1 MPNNRAVQQLV
12 EEFCQQRPIR
22 AGSLIITVYG
32 DAIATRGGTVWLGS
46 LIKALEPLGLN
57 QRLVRTSVFRLAKEE
72 WLTAEQV
79 GRRSY
84 YSLTGAG
91 RRRFEKAFKRVY
103 APVLPDW
110 DGQWCIVMTGQM
122 EQETRRPVKEEL
134 GWLGFGNIAPGVMAH
149 PKVDL
154 PELQATLKDLNALD
168 DAIIF
173 ETRKQDL
180 LNGRPL
186 RLMVKECWNLDALSE
201 GYRYFLNK
209 FRPIWQELKDA
220 EHLDPED
227 CFLVRTLLIH
237 EYRRILL
244 KDPQLP
250 EELLPSDWEGT
261 AARLLCRNLY
271 RLVAEKTEQHL
282 DQILETA
289 EGPLPNASATFYKRF
304 GGLKTLPV

>member
-12 EEFCQQRPIR
+12 EDFCQQRPIR

-32 DAIATRGGTVWLGS
+32 DSIAPRGGTVWLGS
-46 LIKALEPLGLN
+46 LINILAPLGLN
-57 QRLVRTSVFRLAKEE
+57 QRLVRTSVFRLAKED
-72 WLTAEQV
+72 WLISEQI

-84 YSLTGAG
+84 YSLTGSG

-110 DGQWCIVMTGQM
+110 DGRWCIVLTSQIDS
-122 EQETRRPVKEEL
+122 ELRKSVKEEL

-149 PKVDL
+149 PTVDMT
-154 PELQATLKDLNALD
+154 ELRTTLKDLNALE

-173 ETRKQDL
+173 DTYKQDL
-180 LNGRPL
+180 ISSRPL
-186 RLMVKECWNLDALSE
+186 RLLVRDCWNLDELSE
-201 GYRYFLNK
+201 SYKHFLNK
-209 FRPIWQELKDA
+209 FRPIWNDLKNVDQ
-220 EHLDPED
+220 LDPED

-237 EYRRILL
+237 EYRRVLL
-244 KDPQLP
+244 RDPQLP

-271 RLVAEKTEQHL
+271 RLVTERTEQHL
-282 DQILETA
+282 SSHLETA
-289 EGPLPNASATFYKRF
+289 EGPLPDASPSFYKRF
-304 GGLKTLPV
+304 GGL

>member
-12 EEFCQQRPIR
+12 EDFCQQRPIR

-32 DAIATRGGTVWLGS
+32 DSIAPRGGTVWLGS
-46 LIKALEPLGLN
+46 LINILAPLGLN
-57 QRLVRTSVFRLAKEE
+57 QRLVRTSVFRLAKED
-72 WLTAEQV
+72 WLISEQI

-84 YSLTGAG
+84 YSLTGSG

-110 DGQWCIVMTGQM
+110 DGRWCIVLTSQIDP
-122 EQETRRPVKEEL
+122 ELRKSVKEEL

-149 PKVDL
+149 PTVDMT
-154 PELQATLKDLNALD
+154 ELRTTLKDVNALE

-173 ETRKQDL
+173 DTYKQDL
-180 LNGRPL
+180 ISSRPL
-186 RLMVKECWNLDALSE
+186 RLLVRDCWNLDELSE
-201 GYRYFLNK
+201 SYKHFLNK
-209 FRPIWQELKDA
+209 FRPIWNDLKNVDQ
-220 EHLDPED
+220 LDPED

-237 EYRRILL
+237 EYRRVLL
-244 KDPQLP
+244 RDPQLP

-271 RLVAEKTEQHL
+271 RLVTERTEQHL
-282 DQILETA
+282 SSHLETA
-289 EGPLPNASATFYKRF
+289 EGPLPDASPSFYKRF
-304 GGLKTLPV
+304 GGL

>member
-12 EEFCQQRPIR
+12 EAFCQQRPIR

-32 DAIATRGGTVWLGS
+32 DAIAPRGGTVWLGS
-46 LIKALEPLGLN
+46 LINILQPLGLN
-57 QRLVRTSVFRLAKEE
+57 QRLVRTSVFRLAKED

-110 DGQWCIVMTGQM
+110 DGQWCIVVTSQM
-122 EQETRRPVKEEL
+122 DQDVRKSVKEEL
-134 GWLGFGNIAPGVMAH
+134 GWLGFGSISPGIMAH
-149 PKVDL
+149 PMADKA
-154 PELQATLKDLNALD
+154 ELRATLKDLGALD

-173 ETRKQDL
+173 ETHKQDL
-180 LNGRPL
+180 INGRPL
-186 RLMVKECWNLDALSE
+186 RLMVRECWNLDELSE
-201 GYRYFLNK
+201 SYRQFLNK
-209 FRPIWQELKDA
+209 FRPIWNDLKNA
-220 EHLDPED
+220 EDLDPED

-237 EYRRILL
+237 EYRRVLL
-244 KDPQLP
+244 RDPQLP

-271 RLVAEKTEQHL
+271 RLVSEKTERHL
-282 DQILETA
+282 SQVLETA
-289 EGPLPNASATFYKRF
+289 EGPLPDASASFYKRF
-304 GGLKTLPV
+304 GGLNL

>member
-12 EEFCQQRPIR
+12 EDFCQQRPIR

-32 DAIATRGGTVWLGS
+32 DSIAPRGGTVWLGS
-46 LIKALEPLGLN
+46 LINILEPLGLN
-57 QRLVRTSVFRLAKEE
+57 QRLVRTSVFRLAKED
-72 WLTAEQV
+72 WLISEQI

-84 YSLTGAG
+84 YSLTGSG

-110 DGQWCIVMTGQM
+110 DGRWCIVLTSQIDS
-122 EQETRRPVKEEL
+122 ELRKPVKEEL

-149 PKVDL
+149 PTVDMT
-154 PELQATLKDLNALD
+154 ELQTTLKDLNALE

-173 ETRKQDL
+173 DTYKQDL
-180 LNGRPL
+180 ISSRPL
-186 RLMVKECWNLDALSE
+186 RLLVKDCWNLDELSE
-201 GYRYFLNK
+201 SYKQFLNK
-209 FRPIWQELKDA
+209 FRPIWNDLKNADQ
-220 EHLDPED
+220 LDPED

-237 EYRRILL
+237 EYRRVLL
-244 KDPQLP
+244 RDPQLP

-271 RLVAEKTEQHL
+271 RLVTERTEQHL
-282 DQILETA
+282 SSYLETA
-289 EGPLPNASATFYKRF
+289 EGPLPDASPSFYKRF
-304 GGLKTLPV
+304 GGL

>member
-12 EEFCQQRPIR
+12 EDFCQQRPIR

-32 DAIATRGGTVWLGS
+32 DSIAPRGGTVWLGS
-46 LIKALEPLGLN
+46 LINILEPLGLN
-57 QRLVRTSVFRLAKEE
+57 QRLVRTSVFRLAKED
-72 WLTAEQV
+72 WLISEQV

-84 YSLTGAG
+84 YSLTGSG

-110 DGQWCIVMTGQM
+110 DGRWCIVLTSQIDT
-122 EQETRRPVKEEL
+122 ELKKSVKEEL

-149 PKVDL
+149 PTVDMT
-154 PELQATLKDLNALD
+154 ELQTTLKDFNALE

-173 ETRKQDL
+173 ETDKQDL
-180 LNGRPL
+180 VSSRPL
-186 RLMVKECWNLDALSE
+186 RLLVKDCWNLDELSE
-201 GYRYFLNK
+201 SYKQFLNK
-209 FRPIWQELKDA
+209 FRPIWNELKSADQ
-220 EHLDPED
+220 LDPED

-237 EYRRILL
+237 EYRRVLL
-244 KDPQLP
+244 RDPQLP

-271 RLVAEKTEQHL
+271 RLVTGKTEQHL
-282 DQILETA
+282 SSHLETA
-289 EGPLPNASATFYKRF
+289 EGPLPDASPSFYKRF
-304 GGLKTLPV
+304 GGL